1 MQPIWIARSLLS
13 PRLPV
18 CYLNGGMEARLRDC
32 YGLKPLAAGSDVFL
46 SKRLSTLSI
55 ATVSRRR

>member
-1 MQPIWIARSLLS
+1 MQPIWIACSLLS

-18 CYLNGGMEARLRDC
+18 SYLNGGMEARLQDC

-46 SKRLSTLSI
+46 SKRL
-55 ATVSRRR
+55 